1 MTLYVS
7 YSVLKTV
14 EVPEDWNDREIKDYL
29 EGIAPE
35 DCNDMVYDIEGD

>member
-14 EVPEDWNDREIKDYL
+14 EIPEDWNDREIKDYL
-29 EGIAPE
+29 ESIAPE
-35 DCNDMVYDIEGD
+35 DYNDMVYNIKED

>member
-1 MTLYVS
+1 MTLCVS

-35 DCNDMVYDIEGD
+35 DYNDMDYSIKED

>member
-14 EVPEDWNDREIKDYL
+14 EVPEDWNDREINDYL

-35 DCNDMVYDIEGD
+35 NYVDMVYDVEED